1 MPRENT
7 TTHDSRF
14 AAESDLA
21 PHVEAW
27 LQSIGSSCV
36 GREVEVGFG
45 IPDLVGG
52 VGSRSSL
59 RNRRRQSRPIL
70 QPLQLAVLEYCRTA
84 RTEDELRK
92 WYGGSNSELSRRGL
106 RPLLDNDLL
115 TLRNGKFRSRVAP
128 KDPFERLVAVE
139 LKLSDVTRGLAQAH
153 AYRAFAEA
161 AYLALPAHRV
171 SPAVMERARTI
182 GVGLLAVHLG
192 LVEEVVEPDI
202 RSHATSKRRRMASE
216 HTLAAAEDR
225 DNRQAG
231 APAANMRG

>member
-1 MPRENT
+1 MPRENS

-14 AAESDLA
+14 LAESDLA

-52 VGSRSSL
+52 VGTRTSL

-70 QPLQLAVLEYCRTA
+70 QPLHLAVLEFCRRA
-84 RTEDELRK
+84 RSETELRE
-92 WYGGSNSELSRRGL
+92 WHGSNYSNLTRRAL
-106 RPLLDNDLL
+106 RPLLDLEML
-115 TLRNGKFRSRVAP
+115 TLTNGKFRTRIAP
-128 KDPFERLVAVE
+128 KDPFVRLVAVE

-153 AYRAFAEA
+153 AYRAFAESS
-161 AYLALPAHRV
+161 YLALPAHRI
-171 SPAVMERARTI
+171 SPEVMERARSI

-192 LVEEVVEPDI
+192 LVEEVVEPDES
-202 RSHATSKRRRMASE
+202 SHATAKRRRMASE
-216 HTLAAAEDR
+216 HTLAASAPGEHR
-225 DNRQAG
+225 VAG
-231 APAANMRG
+231 APRRR